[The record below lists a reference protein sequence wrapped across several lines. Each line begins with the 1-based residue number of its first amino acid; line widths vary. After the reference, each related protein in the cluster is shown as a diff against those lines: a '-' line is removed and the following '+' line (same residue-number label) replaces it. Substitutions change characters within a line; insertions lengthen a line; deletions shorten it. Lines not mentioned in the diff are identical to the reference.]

1 MKKLKLIT
9 CVGTRPELI
18 KLSRC
23 IANFDKHFDH
33 ILVHTGQNFSKELN
47 DIFFSDLEIRKPNYF
62 LNTASKTSSLSIS
75 KVISG
80 IEDVLIKEKPDCF
93 LILGD
98 TNSCFSALAAKKNKI
113 PTFHLE
119 AGNRCFDERVPE
131 EVNRR
136 IIDHFSDL
144 NIVYSDIART
154 NLLNEGLKLDK
165 IINLGSPMLEVI
177 NYQKKKATNSKILK
191 NLGLKKNKFF
201 LMSLHREENLDN
213 TKNFNSLLNSIKA
226 IIKKYKL
233 PIIFSTHPR
242 TKNKLKKYKINL
254 DKLIFCEAF
263 NFTDYLKLQLNAKA
277 VLTDS
282 GTINEEASILNLK
295 ALNLREAFERQEA
308 MDEASVMLVGNDEN
322 TILNGIEILDNKKF
336 EKNRFNKMTPDYNV
350 EHFSEKMVR
359 VILSYT
365 DFINKKIWK
374 KN

>member
-1 MKKLKLIT
+1 M
-9 CVGTRPELI
+9 
-18 KLSRC
+18 
-23 IANFDKHFDH
+23 
-33 ILVHTGQNFSKELN
+33 
-47 DIFFSDLEIRKPNYF
+47 
-62 LNTASKTSSLSIS
+62 
-75 KVISG
+75 
-80 IEDVLIKEKPDCF
+80 
-93 LILGD
+93 
-98 TNSCFSALAAKKNKI
+98 AAKKNKI

>member
-9 CVGTRPELI
+9 CVGIRPELI

-282 GTINEEASILNLK
+282 GTI
-295 ALNLREAFERQEA
+295 
-308 MDEASVMLVGNDEN
+308 
-322 TILNGIEILDNKKF
+322 TKK
-336 EKNRFNKMTPDYNV
+336 PQ
-350 EHFSEKMVR
+350 S
-359 VILSYT
+359 
-365 DFINKKIWK
+365 
-374 KN
+374 